1 MHTPSILVSALALAQ
16 AAAAAPAPSAMPR
29 QAPANC
35 THVQVF
41 VARGSLEEI
50 PGRQGKL
57 VDAVCKDMPA
67 GMTCAS
73 TDIQYPATF
82 DAYCKSVGS
91 GVAFALKAVEDYAK
105 ACPDS
110 KMVLTGY
117 SQGAHLMGDV
127 LSGAGGLIPNQ
138 NCTQAKTAPL
148 AADVAKKV
156 AAVTLFGD
164 VRHTGNQTY
173 NLAEGAGKS
182 GILPRVGAQLTGLN
196 VYSNKIHSWCNGQ
209 DPVCSSGND
218 MNQHLTYFDQFT
230 PDAAAFIKSKL

>member
-16 AAAAAPAPSAMPR
+16 AAVAAPSVLRR
-29 QAPANC
+29 QANNC
-35 THVQVF
+35 TNVQVF

-57 VDAVCKDMPA
+57 VDAVCGGMPA
-67 GMTCAS
+67 GTTCGS

-91 GVAFALKAVEDYAK
+91 GVDFALKSLEAYAA

-138 NCTQAKTAPL
+138 NCTQATTAPL
-148 AADVAKKV
+148 AAAVAKKV
-156 AAVTLFGD
+156 MAVTLFGD

-173 NLAEGAGKS
+173 NLAAGAGKS
-182 GILPRVGAQLTGLN
+182 GILPRAGAQLTGLN
-196 VYSNKIHSWCNGQ
+196 VHSDKIHSWCNGE

-218 MNQHLTYFDQFT
+218 MDQHLTYFDQFT

>member
-1 MHTPSILVSALALAQ
+1 MHTPSILVSALALALAQ
-16 AAAAAPAPSAMPR
+16 AAAAAPSSVLHRR
-29 QAPANC
+29 QANAEC
-35 THVQVF
+35 TNVQVF

-57 VDAVCKDMPA
+57 VDAVCGGMPA
-67 GMTCAS
+67 GTTCGS

-91 GVAFALKAVEDYAK
+91 GVSFALRAVEAYAA

-117 SQGAHLMGDV
+117 SQGAHLMGD
-127 LSGAGGLIPNQ
+127 A
-138 NCTQAKTAPL
+138 TTAPL
-148 AADVAKKV
+148 AAAAAKKV
-156 AAVTLFGD
+156 MAVTLFGD
-164 VRHTGNQTY
+164 VRHTANQTY
-173 NLAEGAGKS
+173 NLGEGAGKS
-182 GILPRVGAQLTGLN
+182 GILPRKGAQLTGLN
-196 VYSNKIHSWCNGQ
+196 VHSDKIHSWCNGQ

-218 MNQHLTYFDQFT
+218 LDQHLTYFDQFT

>member
-16 AAAAAPAPSAMPR
+16 AAVAAPSVMHPR
-29 QAPANC
+29 QANC
-35 THVQVF
+35 TNVQVF

-57 VDAVCKDMPA
+57 VDAVCGTMPA
-67 GMTCAS
+67 GTTCGS

-91 GVAFALKAVEDYAK
+91 GVSFALKAIEAYAA

-138 NCTQAKTAPL
+138 NCTQATTAPL
-148 AADVAKKV
+148 AAAAAKKV
-156 AAVTLFGD
+156 MAVTLFGD

-182 GILPRVGAQLTGLN
+182 GILPRKGAQLTGLN
-196 VYSNKIHSWCNGQ
+196 VHSDKIHSWCNGQ

-218 MNQHLTYFDQFT
+218 MDQHLTYFDQFT

>member
-1 MHTPSILVSALALAQ
+1 MHAPSILVSALALAQ
-16 AAAAAPAPSAMPR
+16 AAVAAPSTVMMRR
-29 QAPANC
+29 QVNC
-35 THVQVF
+35 TNIQVF

-57 VDAVCKDMPA
+57 VDAVCQGLPA
-67 GMTCAS
+67 GTTCGS

-82 DAYCKSVGS
+82 DVYCKSVGS
-91 GVAFALKAVEDYAK
+91 GVSFALKAVEAYAA

-110 KMVLTGY
+110 KLVLTGY

-138 NCTQAKTAPL
+138 NCTQAKTKPL
-148 AADVAKKV
+148 AAHAAEKV
-156 AAVTLFGD
+156 AAVMLFGD
-164 VRHTGNQTY
+164 VRHTANQTY

-182 GILPRVGAQLTGLN
+182 GILPRAGAQLTGLN
-196 VYSNKIHSWCNGQ
+196 VYSNKIHSWCNGE

-218 MNQHLTYFDQFT
+218 IDQHLTYFDQFT